1 MAKLLVAYATVEG
14 QTRKIAR
21 FVADHLTR
29 RRNEVTLLD
38 LADDL
43 AAARVASFDAV
54 IVGASVHAR
63 KHNAPATAF
72 AKSNAA
78 ALNRLPSAF
87 ISVSLHA
94 VYGDAEDEEETRAYV
109 DAFVKET
116 GWTPR
121 AVHHAAG
128 AFRFTEYDFF
138 KRFAARAVAK
148 DRGIV
153 PSKDGDLEFT
163 DWTAL
168 TIFVDGFLRD
178 HVPGA

>member
-21 FVADHLTR
+21 FVADQLTR
-29 RRNEVTLLD
+29 RRNDVTLLD
-38 LADDL
+38 LADD
-43 AAARVASFDAV
+43 ATPQVASFDAV
-54 IVGASVHAR
+54 IVAASVHAR
-63 KHNAPATAF
+63 KHNAPAAAF
-72 AKSNAA
+72 AQANAA
-78 ALNRLPSAF
+78 TLNGLPSAF

-128 AFRFTEYDFF
+128 AFRFAEYDFF

-148 DRGIV
+148 DRGIA

-163 DWTAL
+163 DWAAL
-168 TIFVDGFLRD
+168 TAFVDGFLRD